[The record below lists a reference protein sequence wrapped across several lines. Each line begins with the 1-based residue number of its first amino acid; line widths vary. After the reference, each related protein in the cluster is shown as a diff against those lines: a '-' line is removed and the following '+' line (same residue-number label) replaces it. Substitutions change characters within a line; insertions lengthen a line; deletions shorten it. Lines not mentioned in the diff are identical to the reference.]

1 MRDKKQ
7 EYVKPVLTQLTYT
20 ADVHVAAGGFCKGET
35 GTGSK
40 DNPCVINLN
49 CDDIGS

>member
-20 ADVHVAAGGFCKGET
+20 ADVHVATGGACKGET
-35 GTGSK
+35 GSGSR
-40 DNPCVINLN
+40 DNPCILTAS

>member
-1 MRDKKQ
+1 MQHKKQ

-35 GTGSK
+35 GTGSGG
-40 DNPCVINLN
+40 NPCVINPL